1 MEKFKTYESTDL
13 ESRWFF
19 ENECVFGLGN
29 NDYQEGF
36 GYGIYGSS
44 VYCRIEGNGEGY
56 GYDSGNGN
64 RYYPAVLIQY
74 W

>member
-1 MEKFKTYESTDL
+1 MGKFKIYESTDL
-13 ESRWFF
+13 ESRLFF
-19 ENECVFGLGN
+19 ENKCVFGSEN

-44 VYCRIEGNGEGY
+44 VYCRKTGDGGGH
-56 GYDSGNGN
+56 GYDNEAGS
-64 RYYPAVLIQY
+64 RYYPTELIQY

>member
-1 MEKFKTYESTDL
+1 MEKFKTYESTDI
-13 ESRWFF
+13 EFRWFY
-19 ENECVFGLGN
+19 ENKCVFGSEN

-44 VYCRIEGNGEGY
+44 VYCRKTGDGEGH
-56 GYDSGNGN
+56 GNNNGDGISC
-64 RYYPAVLIQY
+64 YPHQLIQY